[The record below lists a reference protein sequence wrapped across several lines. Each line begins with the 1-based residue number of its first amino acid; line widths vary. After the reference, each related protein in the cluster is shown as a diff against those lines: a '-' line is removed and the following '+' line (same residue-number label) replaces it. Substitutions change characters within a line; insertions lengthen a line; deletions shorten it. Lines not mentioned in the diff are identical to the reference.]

1 MPDPKRATQEML
13 QVLAL
18 DTSPLDRL
26 LVPALLLLGVLG
38 TALRL
43 LAGDWPNA
51 LNTLL
56 CTALLFSLAAFPK
69 ASARLLDAPF
79 GRRHAF
85 VVVLLW
91 LYGTAG
97 IAVLRGLSTAPTA
110 GKDSPAFYSLTLV
123 GIALVFMLIRA
134 VLLLT
139 PRGAGFFVTRIPLW
153 EQALVA
159 ANEAVAAILLALFF
173 GPLLAHAAEP
183 GVFTLRVDVL
193 YSIAVGAV
201 LILYY
206 AGMQVMWV
214 QRGND
219 WLSQTV
225 VWVRLARLLT
235 PPGILI
241 VVVVLARPFIER
253 GDPRSAN
260 LLGGG
265 ADVAVLALAPVI
277 LLLVL
282 VITLLVYTGRDGL
295 RQRFLPDLLL
305 ERLPPR
311 LRRFLSSISDM
322 DMLLILGVMATL
334 IPLLLLLEGSGG
346 LLEDLRR
353 QILQSSGSLIETSEQ
368 ALALLFALPFF
379 ALVIALLML
388 YAFAIS
394 RKALSARDR
403 DTLVARLP
411 FGFLLIFLIAL
422 YLFAVPFTQVVTE
435 GRLPRLP
442 QDSVR
447 IILFNILIP
456 LVLLYAAYFAFVRIP
471 YRRGQNR
478 WRAIQNGTLDA
489 ELTRLDDRIAG
500 LNRELAGLEER
511 WRTAPLE
518 GSARTDLLFH
528 YVQLNGIRD
537 DLNMRRLQ
545 VLGERQQLFELSET
559 PGSLAVARLPVRVV
573 SIGVPLLI
581 ALQVYQ
587 WAVLNNGLRQIVED
601 PNATVLDFL
610 QAIIHQLNP

>member
-1 MPDPKRATQEML
+1 MPDPKRATQDML
-13 QVLAL
+13 QALAL
-18 DTSPLDRL
+18 DTSLFDRL
-26 LVPALLLLGVLG
+26 LVPALLLIGVLA
-38 TALRL
+38 TALYVL
-43 LAGDWPNA
+43 SGDWPNA
-51 LNTLL
+51 FGTAL
-56 CTALLFSLAAFPK
+56 CTGLLFGLAAFPK
-69 ASARLLDAPF
+69 AAARVLDAPF

-85 VVVLLW
+85 VVVLIW
-91 LYGTAG
+91 LYSTAAIT
-97 IAVLRGLSTAPTA
+97 IARGLAAAPAT
-110 GKDSPAFYSLTLV
+110 GKDSPAFYGLV
-123 GIALVFMLIRA
+123 LVAVAVVVMLIRA

-153 EQALVA
+153 EQGLVA
-159 ANEAVAAILLALFF
+159 ANEAVAAVLLALFF

-193 YSIAVGAV
+193 YTLAVGAV
-201 LILYY
+201 LVLYY
-206 AGMQVMWV
+206 AGMQVMWT

-225 VWVRLARLLT
+225 IWVRLARLLT
-235 PPGILI
+235 PPGVLI

-253 GDPRSAN
+253 GDPRSAG

-282 VITLLVYTGRDGL
+282 VITLLVYTGQNGL
-295 RQRFLPDLLL
+295 RERFLPDLLL

-334 IPLLLLLEGSGG
+334 IPLALLLEGTGG

-353 QILQSSGSLIETSEQ
+353 QILQSSGALIETSEQ
-368 ALALLFALPFF
+368 ALALLFVVPF
-379 ALVIALLML
+379 ALLVAALLAL
-388 YAFAIS
+388 YAYAIS
-394 RKALSARDR
+394 RKTLSARDR
-403 DTLVARLP
+403 DALVAKLP
-411 FGFLLIFLIAL
+411 FSFLLIFLIAL

-456 LVLLYAAYFAFVRIP
+456 LMLLYAAYFAFVRIP
-471 YRRGQNR
+471 YRSGQNR
-478 WRAIQNGTLDA
+478 WRAIQHTALGS
-489 ELTRLDDRIAG
+489 ELTRLDERIAS
-500 LNRELAGLEER
+500 LNRELVALEER
-511 WRTAPLE
+511 WRSIPAE
-518 GSARTDLLFH
+518 GPARTDLLFH

-545 VLGERQQLFELSET
+545 ALGERQQLFELSET

-610 QAIIHQLNP
+610 QALFQQINP

>member
-13 QVLAL
+13 LAMSL
-18 DTSPLDRL
+18 SPSPIDRL
-26 LVPALLLLGVLG
+26 LTPGLLLLAALAA
-38 TALRL
+38 ALRL

-51 LNTLL
+51 LYTIF
-56 CTALLFSLAAFPK
+56 CAALLFGLAAFP
-69 ASARLLDAPF
+69 ASSERLLGTTF
-79 GRRHAF
+79 SRRHAF
-85 VVVLLW
+85 VIVLLW

-97 IAVLRGLSTAPTA
+97 IAIVRALSSAPAT
-110 GKDSPAFYSLTLV
+110 GKDSAAFYGLLLTAITV
-123 GIALVFMLIRA
+123 VIMLLRA
-134 VLLLT
+134 ALLLT
-139 PRGAGFFVTRIPLW
+139 PRGSRFFVTRIPLW

-183 GVFTLRVDVL
+183 GVFTLRVDAL
-193 YSIAVGAV
+193 YTLAVGAV
-201 LILYY
+201 LALYY
-206 AGMQVMWV
+206 AGMQVMWT

-219 WLSQTV
+219 WLSQTA

-241 VVVVLARPFIER
+241 IVVVLARPFIER
-253 GDPRSAN
+253 GDPRSAR

-282 VITLLVYTGRDGL
+282 VVTLLVYTGRDGL
-295 RQRFLPDLLL
+295 RQRFLPDGLL

-322 DMLLILGVMATL
+322 DMLLILGVMVTV
-334 IPLLLLLEGSGG
+334 IPLALLLDGSGG

-353 QILQSSGSLIETSEQ
+353 QILQSSGALIESSEQ

-379 ALVIALLML
+379 AVVLALLTL

-394 RKALSARDR
+394 RKSLSARDR
-403 DTLVARLP
+403 DALVSKLP

-456 LVLLYAAYFAFVRIP
+456 LILLYAAYFTFVRIP

-478 WRAIQNGTLDA
+478 WRTIQNGALDG
-489 ELTRLDDRIAG
+489 ELTRLDERIAG
-500 LNRELAGLEER
+500 LNRELGGIEER
-511 WRTAPLE
+511 WHNAPAE
-518 GSARTDLLFH
+518 GAARTSLLFH

-545 VLGERQQLFELSET
+545 ALGERQQLFELSET
-559 PGSLAVARLPVRVV
+559 PVSLAVARLPVRVV

-610 QAIIHQLNP
+610 QALFQQINP

>member
-1 MPDPKRATQEML
+1 MPDPKRATQDML
-13 QVLAL
+13 QALAF
-18 DTSPLDRL
+18 DTSPFDRL
-26 LVPALLLLGVLG
+26 LVPALLLLA
-38 TALRL
+38 TAIAALRL
-43 LAGDWPNA
+43 LAGAWPEA
-51 LNTLL
+51 LFTLL
-56 CTALLFSLAAFPK
+56 CGALLFALAAFP
-69 ASARLLDAPF
+69 AVRSRLLDAPF

-85 VVVLLW
+85 VIVLLW
-91 LYGTAG
+91 LYGSAG
-97 IAVLRGLSTAPTA
+97 IAIARGLASAPTA
-110 GKDSPAFYSLTLV
+110 GKDSPLFYTLLLGGLAV
-123 GIALVFMLIRA
+123 ITMLVRA
-134 VLLLT
+134 ALLLT
-139 PRGAGFFVTRIPLW
+139 PRGSRWFVTRIPLW

-159 ANEAVAAILLALFF
+159 ANEGVAAALLALFLA
-173 GPLLAHAAEP
+173 PLLAQAAEP
-183 GVFTLRVDVL
+183 GLFSLRIDAAYTL
-193 YSIAVGAV
+193 AVGAV
-201 LILYY
+201 LVLYY
-206 AGMQVMWV
+206 LGTQIMWL

-219 WLSQTV
+219 WLSRTE

-235 PPGILI
+235 PPAIVI

-253 GDPRSAN
+253 GDPRSAE

-265 ADVAVLALAPVI
+265 AGIAILSLAPVI
-277 LLLVL
+277 LLLVI
-282 VITLLVYTGRDGL
+282 VIALLVYTSRPGL
-295 RQRFLPDLLL
+295 RERFLPALLL

-322 DMLLILGVMATL
+322 DLLLILGVLVTL
-334 IPLLLLLEGSGG
+334 IPVALLLEGSGG
-346 LLEDLRR
+346 VLADLRR
-353 QILQSSGSLIETSEQ
+353 QILQSSGALIETSEQ

-379 ALVIALLML
+379 VIFVVLLTL

-394 RKALSARDR
+394 RQTLSARDR
-403 DTLVARLP
+403 DALVAQLP
-411 FGFLLIFLIAL
+411 FGFLHLLIIAL

-456 LVLLYAAYFAFVRIP
+456 LVLLYVTYFAFVRIP
-471 YRRGQNR
+471 YRRGQNG
-478 WRAIQNGTLDA
+478 WRGTQQTALNR

-500 LNRELAGLEER
+500 LNRELAHLEER
-511 WRTAPLE
+511 WRISPPD
-518 GSARTDLLFH
+518 GPARTDLLFH

-559 PGSLAVARLPVRVV
+559 PVSLAVARLPLRVV

-587 WAVLNNGLRQIVED
+587 WAVLNNGLQQIVED

-610 QAIIHQLNP
+610 QALFQQINP

>member
-1 MPDPKRATQEML
+1 MPDPKRVTQDML
-13 QVLAL
+13 QALAL
-18 DTSPLDRL
+18 DTSPRDRL
-26 LVPALLLLGVLG
+26 LVPTLLLLGVLAA
-38 TALRL
+38 ALRL

-51 LNTLL
+51 VCTLL
-56 CTALLFSLAAFPK
+56 CAALLFVLAAFPK
-69 ASARLLDAPF
+69 ASARWLDAPF
-79 GRRHAF
+79 NRRHAF
-85 VVVLLW
+85 VVVLIW

-97 IAVLRGLSTAPTA
+97 IAILRGLGSAPVS
-110 GKDSPAFYSLTLV
+110 GKDSPAFYGLTLI
-123 GIALVFMLIRA
+123 GLAAILMLARA

-139 PRGAGFFVTRIPLW
+139 ARGARFFVTRIPLW

-159 ANEAVAAILLALFF
+159 ANEAIAAILLALFF

-183 GVFTLRVDVL
+183 GVFTLRVDLL
-193 YSIAVGAV
+193 YTLAVGAV
-201 LILYY
+201 LVLYY
-206 AGMQVMWV
+206 AGMQVMWT

-219 WLSQTV
+219 WLSQTA

-235 PPGILI
+235 PPGLLI
-241 VVVVLARPFIER
+241 IVVVLARPFIER
-253 GDPRSAN
+253 GDPRSAG
-260 LLGGG
+260 LLGSG
-265 ADVAVLALAPVI
+265 VNLAVLALAPVI

-295 RQRFLPDLLL
+295 RQRFLPDQLL

-322 DMLLILGVMATL
+322 DMLLILGVMATF
-334 IPLLLLLEGSGG
+334 IPLALLLEGSGG

-353 QILQSSGSLIETSEQ
+353 QILQSSGALIETSEQ

-379 ALVIALLML
+379 ALVIALLVL
-388 YAFAIS
+388 YALAIS
-394 RKALSARDR
+394 QKSLSARDR
-403 DTLVARLP
+403 DALVARLP
-411 FGFLLIFLIAL
+411 FSFVLLFLIAL

-478 WRAIQNGTLDA
+478 WRAIQNTALDS
-489 ELTRLDDRIAG
+489 ELTRLDGRIAN
-500 LNRELAGLEER
+500 LNHELTGLEER
-511 WRTAPLE
+511 WRTMPAE

-545 VLGERQQLFELSET
+545 ALSERQQLFELSET

-587 WAVLNNGLRQIVED
+587 WAVLNNGLRQIVND

-610 QAIIHQLNP
+610 QALIQQINP